1 MHPFGRLLLD
11 PATMVGVGVHVGSGT
26 QLMPVPSN
34 PLLAGSE
41 VHWQVARFD
50 PGTGEITLTPSVVS
64 HFER

>member
-1 MHPFGRLLLD
+1 MESFRVSGNRGR
-11 PATMVGVGVHVGSGT
+11 VHGYRY
-26 QLMPVPSN
+26 PVPSN

-50 PGTGEITLTPSVVS
+50 PGTGEITLTNSVVS